1 MLDQEI
7 KTYNNNIAEWLKTEF
22 GKTVLIKG
30 DEVIGFF
37 NTNGEALSEGVKRFG
52 LDSVLV
58 RQIAPIQEEITIPA
72 LTLGI
77 LNANIAYADAG

>member
-7 KTYNNNIAEWLKTEF
+7 KTYNENIAEWLKTEF
-22 GKTVLIKG
+22 GKIVLIKG
-30 DEVIGFF
+30 NEVVGFF

-52 LDSVLV
+52 LDGFLV
-58 RQIAPIQEEITIPA
+58 RPIAPIPEEIKIPA

-77 LNANIAYADAG
+77 LNANITYTDAG